1 MSPAPGHARE
11 HGAGPGYNAHP
22 MRLLL
27 QQRPLAG
34 ENPKYVQLSLHQDLL
49 GGWLLL
55 REAGQTGGKATLKKE
70 QFLQQ
75 DAALAAF
82 EKARDAQI
90 KRGFQVMFAQGANA
104 PQ

>member
-1 MSPAPGHARE
+1 
-11 HGAGPGYNAHP
+11 

-34 ENPKYVQLSLHQDLL
+34 EIPKYVQLILQQDML

-55 REAGQTGGKATLKKE
+55 REAGQIGGKASLKRE

-90 KRGFQVMFAQGANA
+90 KRGFQVMFAQGASA
-104 PQ
+104 PTQ

>member
-1 MSPAPGHARE
+1 
-11 HGAGPGYNAHP
+11 

-34 ENPKYVQLSLHQDLL
+34 EIARYVQLSLQQDLL

-55 REAGQTGGKATLKKE
+55 REAGQIGGKATLKRELFLE
-70 QFLQQ
+70 Q
-75 DAALAAF
+75 AAAVQAF

-104 PQ
+104 PH